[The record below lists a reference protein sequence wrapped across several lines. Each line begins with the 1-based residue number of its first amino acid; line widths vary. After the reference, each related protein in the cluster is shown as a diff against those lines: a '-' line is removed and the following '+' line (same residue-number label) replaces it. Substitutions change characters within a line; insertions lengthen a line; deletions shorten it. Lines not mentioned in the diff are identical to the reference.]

1 MYNHIPHYILYLI
14 AIVVSALV
22 SMYAVKKILYI
33 TVSRKIYDIPD
44 DTRKIHGAGIPSLGG
59 IGIFIGFM
67 AVASFFWPGKPLAM
81 TYFLPPTILLFFTGV
96 YDDLMNMRPSKK
108 LLAQLVASA
117 AVVYFADIRIVSLQG
132 IMGIEVLPY
141 WISLG
146 GTVLACTL
154 FINAFNFVDGIDGLA
169 CILAIT
175 YTSVLGMLFAI
186 VLHPGFAI
194 IAFSMAGA
202 TLGLLVYNFSPARIY
217 MGDTGSMLLGFTIF
231 VLSILFVNIF
241 SGVAWNAAMLQ
252 AVKEN
257 GMIHS
262 ERGALLIVLSLLFL
276 PVFDALRVFVLRAA
290 RGKSPLN
297 ADRAHLHYY
306 LLDAGF
312 THTQAVMTILGI
324 NVLIIAI
331 GVVMQDMNPTVG
343 LVSMAVVAGTS
354 MVVIY
359 VLRQKKMAH
368 TYRISDI

>member
-1 MYNHIPHYILYLI
+1 
-14 AIVVSALV
+14 
-22 SMYAVKKILYI
+22 MYAVKKILYI

-186 VLHPGFAI
+186 VLHHGFAI

-231 VLSILFVNIF
+231 VLSMLFVNIF

-257 GMIHS
+257 GVIHS
-262 ERGALLIVLSLLFL
+262 ERGALLVVLSLLFL